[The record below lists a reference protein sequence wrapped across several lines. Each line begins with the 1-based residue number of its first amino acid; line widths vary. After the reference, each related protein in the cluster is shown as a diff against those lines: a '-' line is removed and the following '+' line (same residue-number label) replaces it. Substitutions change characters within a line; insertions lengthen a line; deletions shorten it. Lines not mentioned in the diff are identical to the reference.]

1 MQHVC
6 GRSGNF
12 GNDYADHA
20 AALGTIGLIS
30 CHNVDTRWIRHNFDA
45 SVRF

>member
-12 GNDYADHA
+12 GNDCADHA